1 MWHLNLAKIS
11 YCVAVVSDGHV
22 RAAVLDNESSKCTL
36 QIKDLA
42 GQDPGLHH
50 CQKRPEVLLPRSGE
64 KSEGAQVLSP
74 DIKRKIY
81 DLNGFLSFS
90 PFRDPR
96 VDRQAWHNAV
106 AAVSLSYVS
115 EENTLCG
122 CSGGS
127 LTWLDEAGAEV
138 QEDLHHRIK
147 QESPCDI
154 TFLTYHFS
162 NSWKEEAQVSGH
174 RGGAGPNFSGAVGQ
188 SSRCV

>member
-1 MWHLNLAKIS
+1 MHSANQRS
-11 YCVAVVSDGHV
+11 
-22 RAAVLDNESSKCTL
+22 R
-36 QIKDLA
+36 
-42 GQDPGLHH
+42 QDPGRHH
-50 CQKRPEVLLPRSGE
+50 CQKRPEVFLPCSGE
-64 KSEGAQVLSP
+64 KSKGAQVLSP

-81 DLNGFLSFS
+81 DLNVFLTFS

-154 TFLTYHFS
+154 TLAVTFQTPGKRKLRCQATVEEQVRTSAEMWVKVPGVCDRSWPAGLRVFTVIIDTCDFS
-162 NSWKEEAQVSGH
+162 L
-174 RGGAGPNFSGAVGQ
+174 
-188 SSRCV
+188 